1 MQRIAVVNGT
11 VLTMNSGREIVP
23 GGSVLIE
30 RGRIREVRPGG
41 APVPEGFERID
52 AGGCVVM
59 PGLINAHTHL
69 YQMFGRSLSFD
80 QGFVQWL
87 ATQKGLVAQLDEDD
101 FGLCIELGLVLNLRS
116 GNTCVVDNL
125 ALPAATGNRLYRT
138 ALERAG
144 RYGLAYV
151 LARGYT
157 DRLNSPDYLEDLAT
171 IEDRVRELIEEFDG
185 RGDGRLRVFVSPMLP
200 WALSPAG
207 YRLTRKLANQYDV
220 GIHMHTAE
228 TSGYADLIEK
238 AFGHRSNIRVY
249 RDGGCLGRDV
259 TLLGCQHLTD
269 EEYEE
274 IARTGTRVILDP
286 TSGMNLG
293 TGEAPTVKVCRNG
306 NPTALA
312 TNGMASAG
320 GQDMFDAMRNVVS
333 LARLQTQKV
342 ETIGPARALEMA
354 TVEGAAALGLERE
367 IGSLEPGK
375 RADVICVDISRVFC
389 APALDIPA
397 TLVFSCSSRD
407 VRTVIANGRVAVR
420 DFELALADE
429 RALTAQAHERARAA
443 RARAETAPGAR

>member
-1 MQRIAVVNGT
+1 VERIAVVNGT
-11 VLTMNSGREIVP
+11 VLTMNPAREIVA
-23 GGSVLIE
+23 GGSVLME
-30 RGRIREVRPGG
+30 KGRIREVRPGG

-52 AGGCVVM
+52 ATGCVVM

-80 QGFVQWL
+80 QNFVQWL
-87 ATQKGLVAQLDEDD
+87 ATQKGLIAQLDEDD

-125 ALPAATGNRLYRT
+125 AVPAATGNRLYRA
-138 ALERAG
+138 ALERAR

-157 DRLNSPDYLEDLAT
+157 DRMNSSDYLEDLGT
-171 IEDRVRELIEEFDG
+171 IEDRVRELIEEYHD
-185 RGDGRLRVFVSPMLP
+185 RRDSRLRVFVSPMLP
-200 WALSPAG
+200 WALSPEG

-228 TSGYADLIEK
+228 TDGYAGLIER

-249 RDGGCLGRDV
+249 RDGDCLGRDV
-259 TLLGCQHLTD
+259 QLLGCQHLTD
-269 EEYEE
+269 EEYDE

-293 TGEAPTVKVCRNG
+293 TGDAPTVKVYRNG

-333 LARLQTQKV
+333 LARLQTRQA
-342 ETIGPARALEMA
+342 ETIGAARALDMA
-354 TVEGAAALGLERE
+354 TIEGATALGLERE

-375 RADVICVDISRVFC
+375 RADVICVDISRIYC
-389 APALDIPA
+389 APALDVPA
-397 TLVFSCSSRD
+397 TVVFSCSSRD
-407 VRTVIANGRVAVR
+407 VRTVIVNGRVAVR
-420 DFELALADE
+420 DFELVLADE
-429 RALTAQAHERARAA
+429 RALTTEARERAQLARERAA
-443 RARAETAPGAR
+443 AAAR